1 MTIYEIIKI
10 KTMENNNKLIA
21 EFMGISIDGD
31 FAYIEDEGSPLEEVF
46 FINSPLEEVMP
57 INKLN
62 YHTSWDWLM
71 PVIEKIESLGYTF
84 EKNYQR
90 VDKDWQSLI
99 VKGNDILYQEFNK
112 NSLQCSYYVVV
123 EFIKENNKYICGSCG
138 DNCNEYTYNEETDVD
153 ECNQCKT
160 INQNNEREQ

>member
-1 MTIYEIIKI
+1 
-10 KTMENNNKLIA
+10 MENNNKLIA

-31 FAYIEDEGSPLEEVF
+31 FAYIEDEG
-46 FINSPLEEVMP
+46 SPLEEVMP

>member
-1 MTIYEIIKI
+1 ME
-10 KTMENNNKLIA
+10 KTNKLIA
-21 EFMGISIDGD
+21 EFMGISIDGE
-31 FAYIEDEGSPLEEVF
+31 FAYIEDEG
-46 FINSPLEEVMP
+46 SPLEEVMP

-99 VKGNDILYQEFNK
+99 VKGNDILYQEFNE
-112 NSLQCSYYVVV
+112 NSLQCSHYVVA
-123 EFIKENNKYICGSCG
+123 EFIKHY
-138 DNCNEYTYNEETDVD
+138 
-153 ECNQCKT
+153 
-160 INQNNEREQ
+160 NQNN

>member
-1 MTIYEIIKI
+1 
-10 KTMENNNKLIA
+10 MEKDNKLIA
-21 EFMGISIDGD
+21 EFMQKGS
-31 FAYIEDEGSPLEEVF
+31 EGFGLYDY
-46 FINSPLEEVMP
+46 NGKHY
-57 INKLN
+57 KLYELK

-99 VKGNDILYQEFNK
+99 VKGNDILYQEFNE

-123 EFIKENNKYICGSCG
+123 EFIK
-138 DNCNEYTYNEETDVD
+138 
-153 ECNQCKT
+153 
-160 INQNNEREQ
+160 NQNN